1 MRHLLLFLL
10 EPGLDLRGVAEESEG
25 RSGAEL
31 EAVVREA
38 VLGLLAEN
46 FDTNVLTQKALKE
59 AAKRSS

>member
-1 MRHLLLFLL
+1 M
-10 EPGLDLRGVAEESEG
+10 AEETEG

-46 FDTNVLTQKALKE
+46 LNTNILTQQALEE
-59 AAKRSS
+59 AAKRSC

>member
-1 MRHLLLFLL
+1 M
-10 EPGLDLRGVAEESEG
+10 RGVAEESEG

-46 FDTNVLTQKALKE
+46 LNTNILTQKALEE
-59 AAKRSS
+59 AAKGSS

>member
-1 MRHLLLFLL
+1 MNNTIVESS
-10 EPGLDLRGVAEESEG
+10 EPGLDFRCVAEKTEG

-46 FDTNVLTQKALKE
+46 LNTNILTQKALEE
-59 AAKRSS
+59 AARSSC

>member
-1 MRHLLLFLL
+1 MKNTIVESS
-10 EPGLDLRGVAEESEG
+10 EPGLDLRCVAEETEG

-46 FDTNVLTQKALKE
+46 LNTSILTQKALEE
-59 AAKRSS
+59 AARSSC

>member
-1 MRHLLLFLL
+1 M
-10 EPGLDLRGVAEESEG
+10 AEETEG

-46 FDTNVLTQKALKE
+46 LNASILTQKALEE
-59 AAKRSS
+59 AARSAC